1 MKKPND
7 VIIDYVAKCIA
18 SVTHPI
24 NSDVE
29 SSVRNAFAQCDYRVI
44 IRWGLFFLILAV
56 CLIHMA

>member
-7 VIIDYVAKCIA
+7 VIINYVAKCIA

-44 IRWGLFFLILAV
+44 IR
-56 CLIHMA
+56 